1 MNKNKTKL
9 DKAYDKLKLD
19 MDNLE
24 KDCDD
29 LKLELE
35 HNSEVNGYAWNELD
49 KSMSELDKS
58 MKDFFNK

>member
-1 MNKNKTKL
+1 MGKNKTKL
-9 DKAYDKLKLD
+9 DRASDKLKPD

-24 KDCDD
+24 KDCDE

-35 HNSEVNGYAWNELD
+35 HNSEVNGYVWNELD
-49 KSMSELDKS
+49 KSMSDLDKS